1 MAFAARNV
9 QSQENDVNLKDQK
22 DGKAATLKSGQSLL
36 QQGSKR
42 R

>member
-1 MAFAARNV
+1 MAFAARNA
-9 QSQENDVNLKDQK
+9 SLPAEENNVLGAKDVKAA
-22 DGKAATLKSGQSLL
+22 GKAGQSLL

>member
-1 MAFAARNV
+1 MAFAAR
-9 QSQENDVNLKDQK
+9 QSVVPQENDLMSVK
-22 DGKAATLKSGQSLL
+22 DGKATAGKAGQSLL